1 VAIVIIIATLVFD
14 YATLA
19 VIVVIIATLAFPFL
33 LPDLPPPS
41 WSLLTL
47 LQQLHLLMP
56 YASHTCCRHCHH
68 CHTCLS
74 ID

>member
-1 VAIVIIIATLVFD
+1 MSTLVFD

-41 WSLLTL
+41 WSSSLTL

-56 YASHTCCRHCHH
+56 YASHTCCRRCHH
-68 CHTCLS
+68 RHTCLS